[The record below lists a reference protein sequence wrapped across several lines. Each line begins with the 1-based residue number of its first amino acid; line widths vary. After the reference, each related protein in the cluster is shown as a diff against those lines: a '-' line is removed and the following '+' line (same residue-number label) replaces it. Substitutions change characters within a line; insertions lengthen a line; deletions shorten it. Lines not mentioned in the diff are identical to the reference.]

1 MVWRS
6 IVICVWRLEPC
17 LAGSDKYAA
26 ALQRTVFSNGS
37 TVAWRNMVLLDR
49 KLVAAS
55 KRVPIVSSRK
65 IVCGVAK
72 PTKSTNQ
79 PTNQSTNQV
88 NQSTNQQASKRLEE
102 TYASLLQ
109 QKAAQMS
116 LARTWVAR
124 ACIPCAA
131 MSSSRNVR
139 RTSVTLPDCSRTCM
153 SS

>member
-79 PTNQSTNQV
+79 PTNKQV
-88 NQSTNQQASKRLEE
+88 KG
-102 TYASLLQ
+102 
-109 QKAAQMS
+109 
-116 LARTWVAR
+116 
-124 ACIPCAA
+124 
-131 MSSSRNVR
+131 
-139 RTSVTLPDCSRTCM
+139 
-153 SS
+153 